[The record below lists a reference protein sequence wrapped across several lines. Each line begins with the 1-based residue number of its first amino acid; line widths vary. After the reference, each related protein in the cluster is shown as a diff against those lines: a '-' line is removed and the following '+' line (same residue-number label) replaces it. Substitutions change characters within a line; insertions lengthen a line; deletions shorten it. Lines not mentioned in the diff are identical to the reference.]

1 MAITSAAFFST
12 SMDMVVCSSAAV
24 AELVIGIYSD
34 IISGILSGILSSLWH
49 VFGSTR
55 AQLSCIQGSPYGV
68 RV

>member
-1 MAITSAAFFST
+1 MAITSAALFLHFNGPGRLQQPRRT
-12 SMDMVVCSSAAV
+12 
-24 AELVIGIYSD
+24 EPVIGIYSD

-55 AQLSCIQGSPYGV
+55 AQLSCIQGSPYDV